1 MAKKFEDLVKDR
13 RGDPAY
19 EKRVAKIQAEFDAQQ
34 LAWTLNE
41 IRTSPT
47 LS

>member
-1 MAKKFEDLVKDR
+1 MAKKFADLVNDR
-13 RGDPAY
+13 RGEPEY
-19 EKRVAKIQAEFDAQQ
+19 EKRVAKIRAEHDAQQ

-47 LS
+47 LD

>member
-13 RGDPAY
+13 RGDPEY

-34 LAWTLNE
+34 LAWTLHE